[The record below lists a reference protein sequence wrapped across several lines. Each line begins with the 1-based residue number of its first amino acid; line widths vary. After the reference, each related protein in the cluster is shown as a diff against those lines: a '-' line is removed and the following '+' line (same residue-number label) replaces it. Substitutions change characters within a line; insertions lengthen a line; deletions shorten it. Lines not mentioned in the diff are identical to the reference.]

1 MSDDRLAHRLAD
13 APENSIILLEDVD
26 AVFVSRDDVKTKMVT
41 RFLFKLKMTLFR

>member
-26 AVFVSRDDVKTKMVT
+26 AVFVSRDDAKTKMVN
-41 RFLFKLKMTLFR
+41 RFLFLL